1 LINNGPATVRVYTV
15 DADGGTPGFVDL
27 PSLNGTSRS
36 VGGIIANGDRFWVG
50 TTTSA
55 FGFGNETILLQRLDR
70 NAMVQGAELTVSGGP
85 EARSAPG
92 LARTA
97 DGGALVAWRQ
107 REGMGQGGIYVS
119 RITSAFGRALQN
131 NGVRIGSTLSSA
143 IAPRV
148 IRDGRMVVWRSGDD
162 RLVGQARV
170 GEFLCLP

>member
-1 LINNGPATVRVYTV
+1 
-15 DADGGTPGFVDL
+15 
-27 PSLNGTSRS
+27 
-36 VGGIIANGDRFWVG
+36 
-50 TTTSA
+50 
-55 FGFGNETILLQRLDR
+55 
-70 NAMVQGAELTVSGGP
+70 
-85 EARSAPG
+85 
-92 LARTA
+92 
-97 DGGALVAWRQ
+97 
-107 REGMGQGGIYVS
+107 MGQGGIYVS